1 MFLFKIDAMSNDTE
15 KSSKKKT
22 LIRVAILALILVVLP
37 AISYYW
43 LNSGFQ
49 IRKEAVGKNANFGKI
64 RSVSIIYP
72 DGEKEDQLKSKVCV
86 IHSFGEEPDLTEDN
100 RLILNTCEKLFDQFG
115 TNIHFRLA
123 MIAKDGTSEFRS
135 HHQKMA
141 SAEFVTW
148 AWTGATGSWR
158 TILENG
164 YDSFC
169 QSEGVRPVK
178 DYFAVCDTA
187 GQIRRYYNALSD
199 EEINRMVQHI
209 AILLPPNE

>member
-1 MFLFKIDAMSNDTE
+1 MSNATE
-15 KSSKKKT
+15 KPSRRKAIIT
-22 LIRVAILALILVVLP
+22 GIILALVLVVLP
-37 AISYYW
+37 AISYFW

-49 IRKEAVGKNANFGKI
+49 LRKEAVGKNANFGKI
-64 RSVSIIYP
+64 RSVSVIYP

-86 IHSFGEEPDLTEDN
+86 IHSFGEAPDLTSEN
-100 RLILNTCEKLFDQFG
+100 RKILDTCEKLFDQFG

-123 MIAKDGTSEFRS
+123 MIAKDGTAEFRS

-169 QSEGVRPVK
+169 KAEDVRPVK
-178 DYFAVCDTA
+178 DYFAVCDTS
-187 GQIRRYYNALSD
+187 GQIRRYYNALD
-199 EEINRMVQHI
+199 DGEINRMVQHI